1 MSRWSSLW
9 KQFLDPEVDP
19 ARLDESLD
27 RVKSELP
34 RPVLWLLG
42 KTQSGKTSVVR
53 ALTGASDAEIGNG
66 FQPCTRTARL
76 YDFPSADDCVL
87 RFLDTRGLG
96 EVDYSPDEDLDRF
109 EREAH
114 LLVVTMR
121 AMDMAQ
127 ESVVTAVRN
136 VLSRRRDWP
145 VLVLQTALH
154 EGYPRLDQPHAL
166 PWPFLVASTPDGPVI
181 APGRDGDVPVDLAR
195 ALSHQ
200 RSWFAG
206 ISAPMRFVPVDLT
219 LPEDGWSPV
228 DYGLDAVWTAIE
240 ELFPHGLK
248 SLLGR
253 SELASELVSTHRQ
266 TARSHVIGY
275 AIAAA
280 GAAAIPVPWIDLP
293 LVFAIQSKMFHAI
306 ANIYHQ
312 PMNKERMGEIL
323 TMLGMGGLSR
333 LISLGGREL
342 LKGIPAVGSA
352 AAGIYNGAVTYAL
365 GMALIGW
372 FERVKQGAI
381 PDPAEFR
388 DLYDRELAAGRV
400 KLTEYLEKLRPWR
413 KSDDTPGTAS

>member
-19 ARLDESLD
+19 ARLEESLE
-27 RVKSELP
+27 RVKQDLP
-34 RPVLWLLG
+34 RPVLWMLG
-42 KTQSGKTSVVR
+42 KTQSGKTSVIR

-66 FQPCTRTARL
+66 FQPCTTTARL

-96 EVDYSPDEDLDRF
+96 EVDYSPDEDLRRF

-114 LLVVTMR
+114 LIVVTLR

-127 ESVVTAVRN
+127 DAVVAAVRN

-154 EGYPRLDQPHAL
+154 DGYPRLDQPHPI
-166 PWPFLVASTPDGPVI
+166 PWPYVISSSAAGPVV
-181 APGRDGDVPVDLAR
+181 APGREGDVPADLVR
-195 ALSHQ
+195 ALAHQ

-206 ISAPMRFVPVDLT
+206 LSAPIRFVPVDFT

-240 ELFPHGLK
+240 GLFPYGLK

-253 SELASELVSTHRQ
+253 SDVADELVSRHRG
-266 TARSHVIGY
+266 TARAHVIGY

-293 LVFAIQSKMFHAI
+293 LVFAIQSKMFHAV

-323 TMLGMGGLSR
+323 AMLGMGGLSR

-352 AAGIYNGAVTYAL
+352 AAGLYNGAVTYAL

-372 FERVKQGAI
+372 FEQVKQGAV
-381 PDPAEFR
+381 PDPTEFR
-388 DLYDRELAAGRV
+388 NLYDRELAAGRV

-413 KSDDTPGTAS
+413 KPDDTSGAGA